1 MAKEKSDSIEVSLV
15 APVFNEEE
23 SVGPFYQRIVSVMER
38 LGLSYEI
45 VFINDGSSDG
55 SFAKL
60 KMLHSQDERVMIV
73 DLSRNFGKE
82 IALTAGIDFA
92 RGSCVIPIDV
102 DLQDPPEV
110 IPRLIDKWRE
120 GFDVVYASRLEREG
134 ETVLKKATAS
144 AFYRLIAGMTRFPIP
159 KNTGDFRLMNRRVVD
174 ALKRLRETN
183 RFMKGLFSWVGFNQ
197 TGIVYTRERRFAGKT
212 KWNYNKLFNLAI
224 EAITSFSEVPLKIA
238 SLLGLIIS
246 LFAIGYG
253 FYLIVRTLF
262 WGNPVPG
269 YTSLM
274 AVILFLGGIQ
284 LISIGIIGEYVGRI
298 YNESKRRPLY
308 LVRSL
313 WGFKEYSEGC
323 EPIR

>member
-1 MAKEKSDSIEVSLV
+1 MDKESSGSIEVSLV
-15 APVFNEEE
+15 APVLNEEA
-23 SVGPFYQRIVSVMER
+23 SIGPFYERISIVMER
-38 LGLSYEI
+38 LALSYEV
-45 VFINDGSSDG
+45 VFVNDGSSDG
-55 SFAKL
+55 SL
-60 KMLHSQDERVMIV
+60 SKMRMLRSQDGRVMIV

-110 IPRLIDKWRE
+110 IPRLIEKWKE

-144 AFYRLIAGMTRFPIP
+144 AFYRLIGGMTRFPIP
-159 KNTGDFRLMNRRVVD
+159 KNTGDFRLMNRRTVD
-174 ALKRLRETN
+174 ALKQLRETN

-197 TGIVYTRERRFAGKT
+197 TGISYTRERRFAGKT
-212 KWNYNKLFNLAI
+212 KWNYKNLFNLAI
-224 EAITSFSEVPLKIA
+224 EAITSFSAVPLKIA
-238 SLLGLIIS
+238 SLLGLVIS

-253 FYLIVRTLF
+253 LYLILRTLF

-284 LISIGIIGEYVGRI
+284 LISIGIIGEYIGRI

-308 LVRSL
+308 LVKDL
-313 WGFKEYSEGC
+313 WGFEEYPEGC
-323 EPIR
+323 APTR

>member
-1 MAKEKSDSIEVSLV
+1 MARKNSEAIQVSLV
-15 APVFNEEE
+15 APVFNEEA
-23 SVGPFYQRIVSVMER
+23 SVGPFYERIVAVMES
-38 LGLSYEI
+38 LALSYEI
-45 VFINDGSSDG
+45 VFVNDGSNDESL
-55 SFAKL
+55 AKL
-60 KMLHSQDERVMIV
+60 RKLHAQDTRVMIV

-82 IALTAGIDFA
+82 VALTAGIDFA

-134 ETVLKKATAS
+134 ETVMKKATAS
-144 AFYRLIAGMTRFPIP
+144 AFYKLIGGMTRFPIP

-174 ALKRLRETN
+174 ALKQLRETN

-197 TGIVYTRERRFAGKT
+197 TGIYYTRERRFAGKT
-212 KWNYNKLFNLAI
+212 KWNYNKLLNLAI

-238 SLLGLIIS
+238 SLLGLVIS

-253 FYLIVRTLF
+253 VYLILRTLF
-262 WGNPVPG
+262 YGNPVPG

-284 LISIGIIGEYVGRI
+284 LISIGIIGEYIGRI

-308 LVRSL
+308 LVKGL
-313 WGFKEYSEGC
+313 WGFQENPEDSE
-323 EPIR
+323 PVH